1 MSPTGKRTD
10 PIYQAQA
17 ILAIRDHS
25 VAEITLKLK
34 RKGFEQTDIATALS
48 WLEQNKLINDTQFAE
63 RYIESITNSKPVGPM
78 WLKAKL
84 RQKGI
89 APDII
94 SITLAKQYSLDRERQ
109 LAKEATTAFT
119 RRSHDPA
126 RLYRFLLARG
136 FSSDVIK
143 EQPQIV
149 TEE

>member
-1 MSPTGKRTD
+1 MSSTGKRTD

-17 ILAIRDHS
+17 ILAVRDHS

-34 RKGFEQTDIATALS
+34 KKGFAHPDITSTLA
-48 WLEQNKLINDTQFAE
+48 WLEQRKLINDSRFAE
-63 RYIESITNSKPVGPM
+63 RYIESIIHTKPVGPM

-94 SITLAKQYSLDRERQ
+94 SVTLAGHYSSDRERELVQ
-109 LAKEATTAFT
+109 KAATAFT
-119 RRSHDPA
+119 RRSPDPA
-126 RLYRFLLARG
+126 KLFRFLLTRG

-143 EQPQIV
+143 EQQQIV

>member
-119 RRSHDPA
+119 RRSPDPA